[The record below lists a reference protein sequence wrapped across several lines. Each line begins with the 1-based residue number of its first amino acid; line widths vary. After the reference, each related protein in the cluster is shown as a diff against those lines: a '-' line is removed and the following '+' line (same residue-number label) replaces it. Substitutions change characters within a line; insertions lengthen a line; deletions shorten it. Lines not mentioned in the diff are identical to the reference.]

1 MSIIKRQTI
10 LGTIYSYIGVVVGTL
25 TMALIVPNFFS
36 VEEYG
41 LINILSRYMMVLV
54 VAASLGYNNAGTRFF
69 KYFRDPAR
77 NHKGY
82 LFNGLCVLGVGLLL
96 TALFLFFFKDRIVK
110 TNSGD
115 NRLFV
120 NYYYLLL
127 PLIISTGVFN
137 LFDNYAKGLYDTVMG
152 TFLSQLLQR
161 ALVLVSVIMHIAGLI
176 DFRTFM
182 YWWVAAMS
190 APMLFMI
197 LHSMR
202 LGNFSLRPD
211 GFLWNSPIKE
221 EFFRFAGFSVLTGVS
236 SMVITALDTMMVYR
250 ILGLGMSGV
259 YNFCLLFGSV
269 MTMSYN
275 ANVKASTPI
284 VMDAI
289 QKKENWRIEGIFKKS
304 GTTQL
309 MFGTVLLVLVWV
321 SVDGLFSLVKPEYLL
336 GKTAL
341 IIIGISKL
349 YDLSC
354 GVNSLIL
361 AYSRY
366 YKYDSFLVL
375 SFIGILYVL
384 NHYLI
389 PPYGLEGAA
398 YATLIATIYY
408 NTARNILIWKF
419 FRIHPYSWG
428 QVKIVGIGA
437 ALLVLGML
445 LPELKGS
452 VLLSLLSISYR
463 SVILIL
469 CFAGLFYVTNISQE
483 VNEVM
488 EKAVKMGRAFL
499 RL

>member
-10 LGTIYSYIGVVVGTL
+10 LGTIYSYIGVAVGTL

-41 LINILSRYMMVLV
+41 LINILSRYMTVLV

-69 KYFRDPAR
+69 KYFRDPER

-96 TALFLFFFKDRIVK
+96 TALFLFLFKDRIVK
-110 TNSGD
+110 TNGGD

-120 NYYYLLL
+120 EYYYLLL
-127 PLIISTGVFN
+127 PIIISNGVFN
-137 LFDNYAKGLYDTVMG
+137 LFDNYAKGLYDTVVG

-161 ALVLVSVIMHIAGLI
+161 ALVLACVIVHITGLI
-176 DFRTFM
+176 DFQTFM
-182 YWWVAAMS
+182 YWWVGAMS
-190 APMLFMI
+190 VPMLFMVI
-197 LHSMR
+197 HSMR

-211 GFLWNSPIKE
+211 RFLWNSPIRK

-250 ILGLGMSGV
+250 ILGLGMSGI

-289 QKKENWRIEGIFKKS
+289 QKKETGRIESIFKKS

-408 NTARNILIWKF
+408 NTARNALIWKF
-419 FRIHPYSWG
+419 FRIHPYSPG
-428 QVKIVGIGA
+428 QVKIIGIGA
-437 ALLVLGML
+437 VLLLLGLL
-445 LPELKGS
+445 LPELEGS
-452 VLLSLLSISYR
+452 LLLSLVSITYK

-483 VNEVM
+483 VNEIM
-488 EKAVKMGRAFL
+488 ERAVKMGRAFL

>member
-10 LGTIYSYIGVVVGTL
+10 LGTIYSYIGVAVGTL

-41 LINILSRYMMVLV
+41 LINILSRCMMVLV
-54 VAASLGYNNAGTRFF
+54 VAASLGFNSAGTRFF
-69 KYFRDPAR
+69 KYFRDPER
-77 NHKGY
+77 NHRGY

-96 TALFLFFFKDRIVK
+96 SALFLYFFKDWILK
-110 TNSGD
+110 TNGGD
-115 NRLFV
+115 NTLFV
-120 NYYYLLL
+120 KYYYLIL
-127 PLIISTGVFN
+127 PITISTGVFN

-161 ALVLVSVIMHIAGLI
+161 ALVLVCVIVYIAGVI
-176 DFRTFM
+176 DFNSFM
-182 YWWVAAMS
+182 YWWVAAIS
-190 APMLFMI
+190 APALLMVA
-197 LHSMR
+197 HSIR
-202 LGNFSLRPD
+202 LGNFSLKPD
-211 GFLWNSPIKE
+211 RFLWNSPIKE
-221 EFFRFAGFSVLTGVS
+221 EFFRFAGFSVLTGIS
-236 SMVITALDTMMVYR
+236 TIVITALDTMMVYK
-250 ILGLGMSGV
+250 ILGLGMSGI

-275 ANVKASTPI
+275 ANVKAATPI

-289 QKKENWRIEGIFKKS
+289 QKKETGRIESIFKKS

-321 SVDGLFSLVKPEYLL
+321 SVDSLFSLVKPEYLL

-341 IIIGISKL
+341 IIIGVSKL
-349 YDLSC
+349 YDLAS
-354 GVNSLIL
+354 GVNALIL
-361 AYSRY
+361 AYSRH

-375 SFIGILYVL
+375 SFIGILYAL

-408 NTARNILIWKF
+408 NTARNALIWKF
-419 FRIHPYSWG
+419 FRIHPYSTG
-428 QVKIVGIGA
+428 QLKVIGIG
-437 ALLVLGML
+437 LVLLLLGIL
-445 LPELKGS
+445 LPEFKGS
-452 VLLSLLSISYR
+452 VMLSLLSIAYKSL
-463 SVILIL
+463 VLIL
-469 CFAGLFYVTNISQE
+469 CFTALFYMTKISQE

-488 EKAVKMGRAFL
+488 EKAVKTGRAFL

>member
-10 LGTIYSYIGVVVGTL
+10 LGTIYSYMGVAVGTL

-41 LINILSRYMMVLV
+41 LINILSRYMTVLV

-69 KYFRDPAR
+69 KYFRDPER

-82 LFNGLCVLGVGLLL
+82 LFNGLCVLGAGLLL
-96 TALFLFFFKDRIVK
+96 TALFLFLFKDRIVK
-110 TNSGD
+110 TNGGD

-120 NYYYLLL
+120 EYYHLLL
-127 PLIISTGVFN
+127 PIIISAGVFN
-137 LFDNYAKGLYDTVMG
+137 LFDNYAKGLYDTVVG

-161 ALVLVSVIMHIAGLI
+161 ALVLVCVIVHIAGLI
-176 DFRTFM
+176 DFPTFM

-197 LHSMR
+197 IHSIQ
-202 LGNFSLRPD
+202 LGNFSLQPD
-211 GFLWNSPIKE
+211 RFLWNSPIRK

-250 ILGLGMSGV
+250 ILGLGMSGI

-289 QKKENWRIEGIFKKS
+289 QKKETGRIEGIFKKS

-341 IIIGISKL
+341 IIIGVSKL

-408 NTARNILIWKF
+408 NSARNWLIWKF
-419 FRIHPYSWG
+419 FRIHPYSLG
-428 QVKIVGIGA
+428 QVKIIGIGA
-437 ALLVLGML
+437 VLLLLGLL
-445 LPELKGS
+445 LPEFKGS
-452 VLLSLLSISYR
+452 ILLSLLSITYK

-469 CFAGLFYVTNISQE
+469 CFAGLFYVTKISQE

-488 EKAVKMGRAFL
+488 ERAVKMGRAFL